1 MTELSEVPYLSAK
14 QVAQFKKNNI
24 NTVIDL
30 LYSFP
35 SRFDDYTIVAFDD
48 VLDVSK
54 VVTIAGI
61 VQSKASVM
69 NLKTSLTM
77 MNFYADVDGNVIKV
91 TIFNRQFLKT
101 KIHYG
106 KYVRLTGKFDSL
118 KKRFTASEIAF
129 DEFDNPIT
137 PIFNLKGIDDKKILE
152 LKERIYEDYNHEIE
166 EELPSY
172 IRHKYNPFII
182 EIPS

>member
-1 MTELSEVPYLSAK
+1 
-14 QVAQFKKNNI
+14 
-24 NTVIDL
+24 
-30 LYSFP
+30 
-35 SRFDDYTIVAFDD
+35 
-48 VLDVSK
+48 
-54 VVTIAGI
+54 
-61 VQSKASVM
+61 M

-77 MNFYADVDGNVIKV
+77 MNFFADVDGNVIKV

-106 KYVRLTGKFDSL
+106 KYVRLTGKFDAN

-152 LKERIYEDYNHEIE
+152 LKEKLYEDYEDEIK
-166 EELPSY
+166 EELPAY
-172 IRHKYNPFII
+172 VRNKYNL
-182 EIPS
+182 IPIKAAIRNINIPEEMNDTYKAIRRIKFEELLKHQLLVL